1 MRRNDLGKISFEAL
15 IKYRMYL
22 LENNSEKTIDIYAL
36 KAYNIDMKGDEQH
49 EAGRLDCTVGKNGWR
64 LKRNGA
70 GHDIY
75 TNGKECETVPRHR
88 ELNENLAKAI
98 IKRRGLR

>member
-1 MRRNDLGKISFEAL
+1 MNNTKRADLIA
-15 IKYRMYL
+15 L
-22 LENNSEKTIDIYAL
+22 LE
-36 KAYNIDMKGDEQH
+36 
-49 EAGRLDCTVGKNGWR
+49 KNGWR